1 MIYYFEFNEKYQ
13 KYIRKELGNEEIEN
27 NKCFTI
33 DGSGDSFKVIVYCNV
48 ELALK
53 PNTIVLSEDEELNK
67 YWWVVQEDKSTL
79 IDTNLYKHELQ
90 LVGAIEWFKFKFCYT
105 GTFYYHRYSY
115 FEVMQKLLYSL
126 WKPKFFEF
134 NLGNFTSE
142 FGSAKNNQKFTF
154 KGYTIRSALEEIEKA
169 LNVDFKL
176 KFVTSKLS
184 IEETVS
190 GTTGSQSL
198 NNGTQASINEKDYK
212 NDFQVYDYQDHNR
225 FEIYAKSNIIS
236 KIIETISNENS
247 EKEIEIIFYTI
258 IGSSPLIPELVNLK
272 ISMSFSASV
281 VDGKLTLK
289 NKTYPNGTVTLS
301 SVDSTVETTFFVPKE
316 IVFSMSAGGGDYYS
330 QIIETE
336 GPDQNYMSE
345 LGFDKFYIK
354 EIISDD
360 KDNIYI
366 SEGYFDFIHKNPSTN
381 ISFPINSLDEKYQ
394 ISQFPN
400 KSYASRVVGRVS
412 NATSGATC
420 TYPKVGYAKLNA
432 NNDLTL
438 NKGNACIILPYNID
452 RIDNLQFKLI
462 YSDTTSGIETGDYV
476 SLYETYENKDKPLEV
491 KIGASITKIRLKEK
505 TLYDFITDTN
515 ERDHTLWYERGK
527 NIIHNFEPYL
537 SGYHVYPLSKNENVD
552 TPNIAIDFGF
562 NKNVVKV
569 IFSSILEETL
579 ITSNTQVNCD
589 DVIYNQTGSNADLV
603 LTKDFVNSYA
613 TSISTGTLTRIKY
626 HNKESEC
633 FKVGSVFIKDNERY
647 VVSSVSI
654 DKYKDKV
661 KAEYKLSKDYVAKTE
676 LISADGSIE
685 SYAIPQNN
693 IVKRIQEYKTLI
705 RFRDTPS
712 LKQESYTEARY
723 FTDFTS
729 SERNDFVLEIKGT
742 SKNGNTYFVGLNPIT
757 IETAK
762 TSILMYD
769 MRDNNYAGFVV
780 NETGNAV
787 KSYYQYALNYVD
799 SDGELKSIEMK
810 LKYAGKFNILPY
822 MSNYPY
828 LTKEDFESNRFLSSI
843 TNENNYLKDGYET
856 PVFLFTR
863 EYQDHYGF
871 VFGDNVS
878 LENGGSLK
886 LYLSANLINN
896 NLFSTNNLEFIND
909 LQISSLQTHDNGY
922 KYFEISFTR
931 KDENDIPSFSALG
944 KNLVVFNRNG
954 MVFAKNN
961 CKQFET
967 NYDEKNLTRTYIWR
981 IYLETYKI

>member
-13 KYIRKELGNEEIEN
+13 KYMRKELGNEEIEN

-33 DGSGDSFKVIVYCNV
+33 DGSGDSNKIVVYCDK
-48 ELALK
+48 ELALA
-53 PNTIVLSEDEELNK
+53 PNTIVFSIDENDITSN
-67 YWWVVQEDKSTL
+67 YWWVVQEDKATL
-79 IDTNLYKHELQ
+79 IDTNIYRHDIQ
-90 LVGAIEWFKFKFCYT
+90 LIGAIEWFKFKFCYT

-115 FEVMQKLLYSL
+115 YDVMQKLLYSL

-134 NLGNFTSE
+134 NLDNFTTE
-142 FGSAKNNQKFTF
+142 FGSKKTNQKFTF
-154 KGYTIRSALEEIEKA
+154 KGYTIRSALSEIEKA

-176 KFVTSKLS
+176 KFNTSNLNITPTS
-184 IEETVS
+184 IKE
-190 GTTGSQSL
+190 
-198 NNGTQASINEKDYK
+198 NDYK
-212 NDFQVYDYQDHNR
+212 NDFQVHDNQDTT
-225 FEIYAKSNIIS
+225 FKIYVNSNTIS
-236 KIIETISNENS
+236 QIIETISNES
-247 EKEIEIIFYTI
+247 TKKEIEIIFYTK
-258 IGSSPLIPELVNLK
+258 IGSSPLIPGLVNSK

-281 VDGKLTLK
+281 IDGKLTLK
-289 NKTYPNGTVTLS
+289 NKTYPDGMVTLS
-301 SVDSTVETTFFVPKE
+301 STDLTEETTFFVPKE
-316 IVFSMSAGGGDYYS
+316 IVFSMQEGGGDYYYS

-354 EIISDD
+354 EITYD
-360 KDNIYI
+360 KDDIYI
-366 SEGYFDFIHKNPSTN
+366 SSAYFDIIDKNPKTKETYN
-381 ISFPINSLDEKYQ
+381 IDLLDEKYQ

-400 KSYASRVVGRVS
+400 RSYATRVVGRVS
-412 NATSGATC
+412 NATSGAAC

-462 YSDTTSGIETGDYV
+462 YADTTSGIETGDYV

-491 KIGASITKIRLKEK
+491 KIGASKTKIRLKEK

-799 SDGELKSIEMK
+799 SEGELKSIEMK

-931 KDENDIPSFSALG
+931 KDEIEIPSFSALG

-981 IYLETYKI
+981 IYIETFKI